1 MPPPGTPC
9 HHTPWHPLPCHHTS
23 WHPLQAREPLGLIS
37 SQHPQIIRRFA
48 EPKQLRAGDVLQL
61 HCVYDNTAS
70 DRPSGYGS
78 DETGEMCN
86 QYLLSDLRL
95 QTRGSKAGAVLAPL
109 GAVLAAMEP
118 RSPGLGRRKGAGL
131 WNRGGGLWNR
141 GGALEQ
147 RWGSGPPLRA
157 REAPSE
163 RPGAHAVAPSA
174 WAPQSADPAATEHEQ
189 ADALRPG
196 RAAAQPHVRGLAARG
211 GRRPRHRPAAPPGRE
226 ANHVAEHRVIELF

>member
-1 MPPPGTPC
+1 MAMLTLATSAPIGTSSAPRTPRPPRAS
-9 HHTPWHPLPCHHTS
+9 PWHPLPP
-23 WHPLQAREPLGLIS
+23 HPVAPSALPPHPVAPHPVAPSAGARAARS
-37 SQHPQIIRRFA
+37 
-48 EPKQLRAGDVLQL
+48 QL

-95 QTRGSKAGAVLAPL
+95 QTRGSKGGAVLGPS
-109 GAVLAAMEP
+109 GAVLAALEP
-118 RSPGLGRRKGAGL
+118 PRPRATQRR
-131 WNRGGGLWNR
+131 
-141 GGALEQ
+141 GALGL
-147 RWGSGPPLRA
+147 RWGSGTEVGLWAAPP
-157 REAPSE
+157 
-163 RPGAHAVAPSA
+163 RPGSAFRAPRGPTGRGRGGTIGLGA
-174 WAPQSADPAATEHEQ
+174 KSADPAATDHEQ

-226 ANHVAEHRVIELF
+226 ANHVAAR

>member
-1 MPPPGTPC
+1 
-9 HHTPWHPLPCHHTS
+9 
-23 WHPLQAREPLGLIS
+23 
-37 SQHPQIIRRFA
+37 
-48 EPKQLRAGDVLQL
+48 
-61 HCVYDNTAS
+61 
-70 DRPSGYGS
+70 
-78 DETGEMCN
+78 MCN

-95 QTRGSKAGAVLAPL
+95 QTRGSKG
-109 GAVLAAMEP
+109 GAVLAASGAVLAALEP
-118 RSPGLGRRKGAGL
+118 PRPRATQRRGAL
-131 WNRGGGLWNR
+131 EQRW
-141 GGALEQ
+141 GALEQ

-163 RPGAHAVAPSA
+163 RPGAHAVTPSA

-226 ANHVAEHRVIELF
+226 ANHVAANRVLLSFLRVEAGGNQAPAGVAPHFGDGVRAPLPYNTTFRYDSF

>member
-1 MPPPGTPC
+1 
-9 HHTPWHPLPCHHTS
+9 
-23 WHPLQAREPLGLIS
+23 
-37 SQHPQIIRRFA
+37 
-48 EPKQLRAGDVLQL
+48 
-61 HCVYDNTAS
+61 
-70 DRPSGYGS
+70 
-78 DETGEMCN
+78 MCN

-95 QTRGSKAGAVLAPL
+95 QTRGSKAGAVLAPS
-109 GAVLAAMEP
+109 GAVLAALEP
-118 RSPGLGRRKGAGL
+118 PRPRATQRR
-131 WNRGGGLWNR
+131 
-141 GGALEQ
+141 GALEQ

-163 RPGAHAVAPSA
+163 RPGAHAVTPSA

-226 ANHVAEHRVIELF
+226 ANHVAANRVILSVLRVGAGGNQAAGVAPHFGDGVRAPWSYNTTFRYDSF

>member
-1 MPPPGTPC
+1 
-9 HHTPWHPLPCHHTS
+9 
-23 WHPLQAREPLGLIS
+23 
-37 SQHPQIIRRFA
+37 
-48 EPKQLRAGDVLQL
+48 
-61 HCVYDNTAS
+61 
-70 DRPSGYGS
+70 
-78 DETGEMCN
+78 MCN

-95 QTRGSKAGAVLAPL
+95 QTRGSKAGAVLAAS
-109 GAVLAAMEP
+109 GAVLAALEP
-118 RSPGLGRRKGAGL
+118 PRPGLGRRKGAGL

-163 RPGAHAVAPSA
+163 RPGAHAVTPSA
-174 WAPQSADPAATEHEQ
+174 WAPKSADPAATEHEQ

-226 ANHVAEHRVIELF
+226 ANHVAANRVLLSFLRVEAGGNQAAGVAPHFGDGVRAPWSYTTTFRYDTLSTPSSRDCVALGRCCLDSRLMAHAS